1 MLSLYNVL
9 TISAVAISITALT
22 CALMMKIFLET
33 ERLILRQ
40 FTEDDVDN
48 LFELNSDPQVTHLTP
63 DADRPPDYAT
73 IQTQTLPQYLAYYQL
88 YDGYG
93 CWAAVEKSTQAFI
106 GWFYLRPAI
115 HAAYFNPA
123 FADRDDIE
131 LGYRLR
137 QAAWGKGYATEGAKA
152 LIHKGFLELGMQ
164 RVFTVALAVNAP
176 SIRVMEKIGLKREK
190 RLFDEFGNDLVIHA
204 LNKAEFESLSLL

>member
-1 MLSLYNVL
+1 
-9 TISAVAISITALT
+9 
-22 CALMMKIFLET
+22 MKIFLET

-40 FTEDDVDN
+40 FTPNDVDN
-48 LFELNSDPQVTHLTP
+48 LFELNSDPQVTRLTP
-63 DADRPPDYAT
+63 DADQPPDYTT
-73 IQTQTLPQYLAYYQL
+73 IQTRTLPQYLAYYQL

-115 HAAYFNPA
+115 HAAYFNSA

-152 LIHKGFLELGMQ
+152 LIYKGFSELEMQ
-164 RVFTVALAVNAP
+164 RVFTVALAMNAP

-190 RLFDEFGNDLVIHA
+190 RLFDEFGNDLAIHA
-204 LNKAEFESLSLL
+204 LSKAEFKSLSLL